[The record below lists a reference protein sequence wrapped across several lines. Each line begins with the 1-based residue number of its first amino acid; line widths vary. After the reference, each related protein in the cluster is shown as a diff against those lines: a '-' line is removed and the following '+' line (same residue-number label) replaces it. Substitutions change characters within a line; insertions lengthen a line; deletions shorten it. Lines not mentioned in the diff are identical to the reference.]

1 MEFKTRDKIWNKKEK
16 LELQVRRLFTYVQ
29 NPIIAT
35 KDDIENLNKVVD
47 RLYEIIDQVD
57 NEILDYL
64 NSEENKQEV
73 KHYEEKY
80 NSKEEI

>member
-47 RLYEIIDQVD
+47 RLYEIIDEVD

-73 KHYEEKY
+73 KYYEENFK
-80 NSKEEI
+80 

>member
-1 MEFKTRDKIWNKKEK
+1 MEFKTRDKIWNKKGK
-16 LELQVRRLFTYVQ
+16 LELQVRSLFTYVQ

-35 KDDIENLNKVVD
+35 KDDIENLNKIVD
-47 RLYEIIDQVD
+47 RLYEIIDEVD

-73 KHYEEKY
+73 KYYEEKY
-80 NSKEEI
+80 NSKE

>member
-16 LELQVRRLFTYVQ
+16 LELQVRSLFTYVQ

-35 KDDIENLNKVVD
+35 KDDIENLNEIVD
-47 RLYEIIDQVD
+47 ELYEIIDQVD

-73 KHYEEKY
+73 KYYEENFK
-80 NSKEEI
+80 

>member
-47 RLYEIIDQVD
+47 RLYEIIDEVD

-73 KHYEEKY
+73 KYY
-80 NSKEEI
+80 KENFK